1 MRRQRKRYARWVWLL
16 GAIAAVAIAIRAI
29 APRMRGEAEEA
40 AGLKLVLNL
49 AARRLHVYEGG
60 KRTHTY
66 VVSVGMPGHR
76 TPTGSYRINHMV
88 WNPWWDPPDSK
99 WARGRKKTPPG
110 PGNPMG
116 RVKMFFRDLYYIHG
130 TPATSSLGQ
139 PVSHGCVRMRNSDA
153 IALARLVLSHGAPNI
168 SEARI
173 DHVVKNYRATETMWL
188 KHPVP
193 LEVVSH
199 AAQIDDEK
207 LEIDGSE
214 DQIPEEN
221 VWEEAVQA
229 LSGAGFDL
237 RTLDRERLR
246 SVVKQGVRG
255 PVSVPLAT
263 LRRAAAQV
271 PDR

>member
-76 TPTGSYRINHMV
+76 TPTGSYRISHVV
-88 WNPWWDPPDSK
+88 WNPWWNPPASK
-99 WARGRKKTPPG
+99 WAKGHKKTPPG

-116 RVKMFFRDLYYIHG
+116 RVKMYFREMYYIHG
-130 TPATSSLGQ
+130 TPATSTLGQ

-173 DHVVKNYRATETMWL
+173 DHVVKNYRATETMGL
-188 KHPVP
+188 KRPVP

-214 DQIPEEN
+214 DQIPEES
-221 VWEEAVQA
+221 VWEEAMEA
-229 LSGAGFDL
+229 LRSAGFDM
-237 RTLDRERLR
+237 RTLDRARLR
-246 SVVKQGVRG
+246 TVVQQGVRG
-255 PVSVPLAT
+255 PVSVPLAS
-263 LRRAAAQV
+263 LRRTAAQM
-271 PDR
+271 PER